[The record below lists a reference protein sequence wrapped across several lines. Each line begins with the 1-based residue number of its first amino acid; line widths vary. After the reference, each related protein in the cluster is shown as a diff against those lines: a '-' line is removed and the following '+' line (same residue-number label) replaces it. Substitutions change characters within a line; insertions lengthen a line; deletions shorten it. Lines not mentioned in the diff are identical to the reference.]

1 MDMCNHFR
9 KLIIII
15 ATLANITAFS
25 FAVEYTWTG
34 GDSTDPNAWNVAENW
49 SPNTGYPQNTDD
61 TAIIPADTET
71 TINIDTVLN
80 IYGIFVGTGSVGNAL
95 VTLNTSENITLSNNL
110 TLGDAENAV
119 NHSVSLKLTGSG
131 NITATAIDMPNSGTI
146 GYSFK
151 VDIDENINLS
161 VNTIFANSNETG
173 SPGFTFTGNGSL
185 HAVNID
191 AANSTGNTYLPSLTA
206 NFGDWTLSSSRTNNI
221 FTITID
227 NSTAFTSVY
236 AEVTQINNDSTT
248 TESFADLPSTGTMS
262 FSSATTQSINIT
274 IPSAIDE
281 NDGFSIDVYTDSGK
295 IIKIGSA
302 TYQADNPISTW
313 NGTWDIT
320 PWFATRR
327 IIVAA
332 GATLSG
338 FTDFNN
344 AEIVNNGTIELA
356 GSETNIDTSK
366 ISNGSGSTIKYNGTS
381 TNIWGGNY
389 ENLIVSGNLTT
400 NSSVSINDSLTIT
413 NSGTI
418 NTTDNVTISGD
429 LENDGTVSGTGNIT
443 ISGDL
448 ENSGSWTNTGTVT
461 FENAAYT
468 STISGTASFNELI
481 CTTPGKT
488 LIFNAAD
495 TFTIGTL
502 TITGNSGS
510 KVTLKSTSDD
520 SEWNLTCT
528 SASIE
533 YADIKDCKNIQ
544 STFITANYSK
554 DSGNNTNFNFPG
566 NTYVF
571 EGTTDTDWFTNTN
584 WNPKSVPGTGALVE
598 ISSDATLD
606 LNGNSIEVDT
616 ITNAGRIR
624 LKGNETITATKINGT
639 DSTIEYYN
647 DCNVLPWGQSYQNLE
662 FTGSATATI
671 SSTMPLTIASKVL
684 INTTGDLNFYSGDN
698 LTIQDGAAA
707 GNLTIDATG
716 KTITLEGGLAANTV
730 DFTASTVKLTE
741 NGTLTG
747 TTYSITGNLTNN
759 GTVTSNAVINVSGD
773 FTNSSTGNFT
783 NSAEMHISKDLT
795 NRGTFDGIKDVYV
808 SGTFTD
814 LGTWENTGKIYLNGT
829 SNQLFIANPSTT
841 YTNVI
846 SNNTVGIETTYIF
859 KTNDFT
865 ATTGNVY
872 FKNGGSITNAPT
884 LSTTGTVTFNDNN
897 NTGTFTIGNSTS
909 FANLT
914 HIAGDTIINGTL
926 NAADVNFYNTTINGT
941 LNITGNYS
949 NTGSWTGDGKIKF
962 SGITQT
968 FTPDASSTYNIEAAT
983 TSSLTV
989 NSPATITTFTQ
1000 TSGNT
1005 TFRDTVTITTYADN
1019 TSSTGNITFT
1029 ATTTITNDAMFD
1041 TTGTVQFGT
1050 SGTSSTTTSNI
1061 THTTGDTVI
1070 NGTVTSGTFTA
1081 GQTSITGTV
1090 TSSGDYTSAQTTID
1104 GTINA
1109 NKITLG
1115 ATSITGANVL
1125 LNGTEIQTGALTTSA
1140 STNNLTCQASSGKIT
1155 INGLGTSSAKFNTV
1169 TFDSVN
1175 QDMNFNANGTTLYAT
1190 KVIFKSSDNKNVSL
1204 TGLTLS
1210 DELSLNTSAIVEL
1223 HGVKVPKLSFATSP
1237 LTLKLSGIINITGTD
1252 GFITPLASVSGVP
1265 VVLTDNTTIESEGP
1279 ITLFDNISGNYSLEI
1294 KNTGLFTFNDA
1305 TSGNDTDYGA
1315 TLGSFTQTGTG
1326 TTTISGDIFADN
1338 SVSINS
1344 AITLDGDLKLNAQT
1358 VTFKS
1363 SIAGT
1368 HDLTTN
1374 STTTILDGSAIT
1386 INDVLFTVNGD
1397 LKNIGNNTVSNTQ
1410 ITVKNTLTNEGHF
1423 TNNSTISIQA
1433 NFTDTDGTWQTGVGT
1448 IILNGTGN
1456 QSFNPKTTTEY
1467 NLIEINKTAGSV
1479 NFTAD
1484 CKIATCTITANPQTT
1499 FTGSTTIATYTDT
1512 NASGNVTFANG
1523 GSITN
1528 ASETT
1533 FNTTD
1538 NVTFGDETTDTF
1550 TFGTSPTLAAVTHT
1564 TGNTIIIGT
1573 LNSGI
1578 TEFANTILSGTI
1590 NSEST
1595 KLATTT
1601 LRSNSVINATTGNIE
1616 FTDKISGSDGSN
1628 YELTL
1633 NSPGEIIITTTTL
1646 KKLTFDGNVAT
1657 SVIKLS
1663 NSITTTEDI
1672 IIPFNVEL
1680 IAPATFNIPNTFF
1693 NNDTETN
1700 LGNYD
1705 FTVNGNVSIQ
1715 GANIFTG
1722 ASGNAVFTGDCT
1734 GDCIINANGKNV
1746 TFDAILTTKNLYLF
1760 AANLILKKNITT
1772 QNDFVLFGNNYNT
1785 TDQQSENTGI
1795 YVYQYNSTP
1804 TATAG
1809 TLQTDG
1815 GITVKAGRNFYANGI
1830 TATSLGE
1837 WNLQLKANK
1846 NTNENFAQA
1855 YYCNF
1860 TASQCRI
1867 SSFNSTETNA
1877 VMIEEEEC
1885 TVATGYEEG
1894 WDLETFEITDAYT
1907 VDDDVVCIVFN
1918 RPVRNIGNI
1927 LNTNANRILHSS
1939 GTFINTYTTADCTNQ
1954 LPESASTYS
1963 TIYIKA
1969 DQTWNTD
1976 ATGTT
1981 TGNSIASTDKENNHK
1996 EVKPYVDIKR
2006 NVTSESDA
2014 YKYFITDL
2022 YGKRLQMY
2030 SYKADNSFKIYDTV
2044 HDKCNPVFTTVKT
2057 GQENH
2062 EIYNT
2067 SVGIDSQHSYDA
2079 HNFIEFTYSEPVNFG
2094 SQNTSISDIWIP
2106 AREAD
2111 DSTFIVENIQVTD
2124 KFGAA
2129 TTDISASEEA
2139 GFTLKGFGTIEK
2151 GRIFTGL
2158 NGETNK
2164 YVNALYRDNQYSIR
2178 LSIAGYTDGTVTD
2191 RSGNIYKK
2199 WIGYIENAKTPSG
2212 NVTIESTGNS
2222 LVTDLIGNIQ
2232 MPVPENV
2239 NITINSTTDGTYSVW
2254 DTSEPVFA
2262 PLRLKSSSK
2271 WSECEP
2277 TDDSYYEAVGNNS
2290 GNGSTLDRIEFH
2302 LFDNTPNYSTDEF
2315 AWLTEKGWCFS
2326 DENQKEN
2333 LYKPEY
2339 SYCADIFGGA
2349 RQFIDDP
2356 DTRTHGGI
2364 RFSTISNISGAFKYT
2379 PGQTETSIP
2388 DKNFSTSQT
2397 NIGAKAPLFTGS
2409 SATRRSADE
2418 LDGLYFSLE
2427 LSESDYPLEQ
2437 SFTVQYDEKLGIITD
2452 LAGNRLRSTKLKTID
2467 RTPPA
2472 FDFILGPINQNE
2484 LYMVFVK
2491 ELMTTTDSV
2500 SFIDDSGNAIPLL
2513 DTFENIMPTCF
2524 ELFSINNETGAAEI
2538 REDIQIDYSKPAVFE
2553 HIKSNVNSQPFT
2565 VVRLKL
2571 TNNIT
2576 LSSVEN
2582 LYVRLKNATDY
2593 PEFSQDPITGLQNS
2607 RVTFIQDELGN
2618 YMQMYEA
2625 HTLSDF
2631 AINVIN
2637 PLYAYDLDMIYN
2649 DEIIMDGMFENG
2661 SWAVHDWNKD
2671 QQNYG
2676 TLPANHP
2683 YDIVAEMDDGTSEK
2697 QNMPAGVRI
2706 YLSDNPTPESVSKQ
2720 YNSDL
2725 NQNLRIWLP
2734 EVTDSSFP
2742 FLALTNNAIGNYYQ
2756 TDSTLLAPNESTSK
2770 INFVVPKE
2778 ITEKWGSE
2786 KQVSFLFGLLDS
2798 NAQQIRVF
2806 TSPYYDVTNDS
2817 YNLSL
2822 STSNPLYAIRLLDST
2837 DITSLDLWSF
2847 KTRSITEQRG
2857 GVTILNNVINP
2868 LNGEKVAI
2876 KVNMA
2881 SEGKLNVMIMTLD
2894 GNIITY
2900 LNHGNTTGGEH
2911 YYSWNGTNK
2920 NGKAVGRGM
2929 YFVRVVGNGID
2940 ETRKVMI
2947 VK

>member
-61 TAIIPADTET
+61 DAIITGDSAT
-71 TINIDTVLN
+71 TIDISNNIN
-80 IYGIFVGTGSVGNAL
+80 INNITIGSNNSNL
-95 VTLNTSENITLSNNL
+95 VTLNTNGNTLQFSKII
-110 TLGDAENAV
+110 LGNRIDPV
-119 NHSVSLKLTGSG
+119 NHSVSLAFTGNG
-131 NITATAIDMPNSGTI
+131 NISSIELDMPNSGTA
-146 GYSFK
+146 GYVFS
-151 VDIDENINLS
+151 VNIDNNTTLS
-161 VNTIFANSNETG
+161 VGTLYANSDVAG

-185 HAVNID
+185 RANNID
-191 AANSTGNTYLPSLTA
+191 AANSIGNTYSSSLTVSY
-206 NFGDWTLSSSRTNNI
+206 GDWVLSDTRTDNI
-221 FTITID
+221 FTIKIE
-227 NSTAFTSVY
+227 NSTDFASVY

-248 TESFADLPSTGTMS
+248 SETYTDLPSTGTLS
-262 FSSATTQSINIT
+262 FTSAATQTIDIT
-274 IPSAIDE
+274 IPNSIDE
-281 NDGFSIDVYTDSGK
+281 NDGFTIDFYPDSGK
-295 IIKIGSA
+295 TIKLGTI
-302 TYQADNPISTW
+302 TFKADNPISTW

-366 ISNGSGSTIKYNGTS
+366 ISNGSGSTIKYTGISN
-381 TNIWGGNY
+381 NNWGESY

-448 ENSGSWTNTGTVT
+448 ANSGSWTNTGTVT
-461 FENAAYT
+461 FENAANT

-495 TFTIGTL
+495 IFTIGTL

-533 YADIKDCKNIQ
+533 YADIKDCKNTQ
-544 STFITANYSK
+544 STFITASDST

-647 DCNVLPWGQSYQNLE
+647 DCNALPWGQSYQNLE

-671 SSTMPLTIASKVL
+671 SSTLPLTIASKVL

-730 DFTASTVKLTE
+730 DFTASTVKLS
-741 NGTLTG
+741 GTG
-747 TTYSITGNLTNN
+747 TISGTAFNVTGNISNTGTITNN
-759 GTVTSNAVINVSGD
+759 TPITISGD

-795 NRGTFDGIKDVYV
+795 NRGTFDGTKDVYV

-897 NTGTFTIGNSTS
+897 NTGTFTIGNSTT

-1005 TFRDTVTITTYADN
+1005 TFNNDATITTYTDN
-1019 TSSTGNITFT
+1019 TSSTGNVTFT
-1029 ATTTITNDAMFD
+1029 ATTTITNDAVFN
-1041 TTGTVQFGT
+1041 TRGTVQFGT

-1061 THTTGDTVI
+1061 THTAGDTVI

-1305 TSGNDTDYGA
+1305 TSPSDTDYDA

-1338 SVSINS
+1338 TISINS

-1363 SIAGT
+1363 SIDGT
-1368 HDLTTN
+1368 HNLTTN

-1410 ITVKNTLTNEGHF
+1410 ITVTNSLTNDDNGTF
-1423 TNNSTISIQA
+1423 SGTGNVTISG
-1433 NFTDTDGTWQTGVGT
+1433 NFTDNGTWLNTGT
-1448 IILNGTGN
+1448 INLNGTSTQN
-1456 QSFNPKTTTEY
+1456 FIAKPSTTYANVNSTNTVEIKTTNVFNATD
-1467 NLIEINKTAGSV
+1467 
-1479 NFTAD
+1479 FTA
-1484 CKIATCTITANPQTT
+1484 T
-1499 FTGSTTIATYTDT
+1499 
-1512 NASGNVTFANG
+1512 SGNVTFTNG
-1523 GSITN
+1523 GSIANAPTLTTTGTVTFNSN
-1528 ASETT
+1528 ASEI
-1533 FNTTD
+1533 
-1538 NVTFGDETTDTF
+1538 F
-1550 TFGTSPTLAAVTHT
+1550 TIGNSTSFANFTHT

-1578 TEFANTILSGTI
+1578 TEFATTNLTGTI
-1590 NSEST
+1590 NSESL
-1595 KLATTT
+1595 KFGQTT
-1601 LRSNSVINATTGNIE
+1601 LGSNSEINATTGNIE
-1616 FTDKISGSDGSN
+1616 FTNEISGSN

-1633 NSPGEIIITTTTL
+1633 KSPDKIIITTTTL

-1663 NSITTTEDI
+1663 DSITTTEDI

-1680 IAPATFNIPNTFF
+1680 IAPTTFNIPNTFF
-1693 NNDTETN
+1693 NDTEIS
-1700 LGNYD
+1700 LGNNN
-1705 FTVNGNVSIQ
+1705 FTVNGNVNIQ
-1715 GANIFTG
+1715 GANIFTF
-1722 ASGNAVFTGDCT
+1722 ASGNADFTGDCT
-1734 GDCIINANGKNV
+1734 INANGKNV
-1746 TFDAILTTKNLYLF
+1746 TFNAPITAKNLYLF
-1760 AANLILKKNITT
+1760 SANLILKKNITT
-1772 QNDFVLFGNNYNT
+1772 RNDLVLFGSNYNT

-1795 YVYQYNSTP
+1795 YIYEDYPTP
-1804 TATAG
+1804 IATAG
-1809 TLQTDG
+1809 TLHTDG
-1815 GITVKAGRNFYANGI
+1815 GITVIAGRNFYANGI
-1830 TATSLGE
+1830 TATSSGE

-1860 TASQCRI
+1860 TASQCKV

-2006 NVTSESDA
+2006 NVTSGSDT

-2139 GFTLKGFGTIEK
+2139 GFTLKGLGTIEK

-2191 RSGNIYKK
+2191 RAGNIYKK

-2212 NVTIESTGNS
+2212 EVTIESAGNS

-2239 NITINSTTDGTYSVW
+2239 RITINSTTDGTYSVW

-2876 KVNMA
+2876 KVNMP

>member
-9 KLIIII
+9 KLIILI

-25 FAVEYTWTG
+25 FAVDYTWTG
-34 GDSTDPNAWNVAENW
+34 GDSTNPNDWNVAENW

-61 TAIIPADTET
+61 TAIIPADTAT
-71 TINIDTVLN
+71 TINIDDELN
-80 IYGIFVGTGSVGNAL
+80 IYGIIVGTGSVGNAL

-119 NHSVSLKLTGSG
+119 NHSVSLKLSGSG

-146 GYSFK
+146 GHSFK

-161 VNTIFANSNETG
+161 VNTIFANSDVSD

-185 HAVNID
+185 HAVNIV
-191 AANSTGNTYLPSLTA
+191 ATNSTGNTYSPSLTA

-236 AEVTQINNDSTT
+236 AEATQINNDNTT
-248 TESFADLPSTGTMS
+248 AESFADLPSTGTIN
-262 FSSATTQSINIT
+262 FSSATTQTIEIT
-274 IPSAIDE
+274 IPSLIDE
-281 NDGFSIDVYTDSGK
+281 NDGFSIDIYTDSGK
-295 IIKIGSA
+295 IIKIGTA
-302 TYQADNPISTW
+302 TYHADNPISTW
-313 NGTWDIT
+313 NGTWDIE
-320 PWFATRR
+320 PWFATRK
-327 IIVAA
+327 IIVAS
-332 GATLSG
+332 GVTLSL

-344 AEIVNNGTIELA
+344 AEIVNKGTIELT

-366 ISNGSGSTIKYNGTS
+366 ISNGSGSTIKYTGTS

-389 ENLIVSGNLTT
+389 ENLVVSGNLTT
-400 NSSVSINDSLTIT
+400 NSPVSINGSLTIT
-413 NSGTI
+413 NSGT
-418 NTTDNVTISGD
+418 
-429 LENDGTVSGTGNIT
+429 
-443 ISGDL
+443 
-448 ENSGSWTNTGTVT
+448 WTNTGTVT
-461 FENAAYT
+461 FENAANT
-468 STISGTASFNELI
+468 SKILGTASFNELI

-488 LIFNAAD
+488 LIFEAGK

-533 YADIKDCKNIQ
+533 YADIKDCKNTQ
-544 STFITANYSK
+544 STFIYASDST

-566 NTYVF
+566 NRYVF

-598 ISSDATLD
+598 ISSSATLD
-606 LNGNSIEVDT
+606 LNGNSINVGT
-616 ITNAGRIR
+616 ITNAGTIR
-624 LKGNETITATKINGT
+624 LKGNETITATKTNNTG
-639 DSTIEYYN
+639 STIEYYN
-647 DCNVLPWGQSYQNLE
+647 DCNALPWGQSYQNLE

-671 SSTMPLTIASKVL
+671 PSTLPLTIASKVL

-716 KTITLEGGLAANTV
+716 KTITLEGGLAANTS
-730 DFTASTVKLTE
+730 FTASTVKLS
-741 NGTLTG
+741 GTG
-747 TTYSITGNLTNN
+747 TISGTAFNVTGNISNTGTITNN
-759 GTVTSNAVINVSGD
+759 APITISGD
-773 FTNSSTGNFT
+773 FTNN
-783 NSAEMHISKDLT
+783 
-795 NRGTFDGIKDVYV
+795 GTFDGTGSVTI
-808 SGTFTD
+808 SGDFTNRSTFGGTGNTNISGDFTD
-814 LGTWENTGKIYLNGT
+814 LGTWENTGTINLNGNST
-829 SNQLFIANPSTT
+829 QHFIAKPLTKYANVKST
-841 YTNVI
+841 
-846 SNNTVGIETTYIF
+846 NTVGFETTNVF
-859 KTNDFT
+859 NATDFT
-865 ATTGNVY
+865 ATSGYVT
-872 FKNGGSITNAPT
+872 FKNGGSITNTPT

-897 NTGTFTIGNSTS
+897 NSGTFTIGNSTS

-914 HIAGDTIINGTL
+914 HTTGDTVINGTL
-926 NAADVNFYNTTINGT
+926 NANDVSFTNTTTNGT

-949 NTGSWTGDGKIKF
+949 NTGSWSGDGKIKF
-962 SGITQT
+962 SGAIQT
-968 FTPDASSTYNIEAAT
+968 FSPNTSSTYNIEAAT

-1005 TFRDTVTITTYADN
+1005 TFSDTVTITTYADD
-1019 TSSTGNITFT
+1019 TSSTGNVTFTTTTNITNNAVFNTPGTITF
-1029 ATTTITNDAMFD
+1029 
-1041 TTGTVQFGT
+1041 G
-1050 SGTSSTTTSNI
+1050 TTSTLAAV

-1115 ATSITGANVL
+1115 ATSITGAYVL

-1140 STNNLTCQASSGKIT
+1140 STNNLTCKASSGKIT
-1155 INGLGTSSAKFNTV
+1155 INGLGTSSDKFNTV
-1169 TFDSVN
+1169 TFNSLDSN
-1175 QDMNFNANGTTLYAT
+1175 MNFNANGSTLYAT
-1190 KVIFKSSDNKNVSL
+1190 KVIFESSDNKNISL

-1223 HGVKVPKLSFATSP
+1223 HGINVPKLTFETSP
-1237 LTLKLSGIINITGTD
+1237 SNLKLSGLINITGPD
-1252 GFITPLASVSGVP
+1252 GFIIPLTVTDGID
-1265 VVLTDNTTIESEGP
+1265 LTDDTTIQTTTGP
-1279 ITLFDNISGNYSLEI
+1279 VTMYDNI
-1294 KNTGLFTFNDA
+1294 TGGYNFTVNNAGTFTFNDA
-1305 TSGNDTDYGA
+1305 TSNSDIAQGA
-1315 TLGSFTQTGTG
+1315 AVSSFIQTGTG
-1326 TTTISGDIFADN
+1326 ATTIAGDIFADN
-1338 SVSINS
+1338 TISFNS
-1344 AITLDGDLKLNAQT
+1344 ALTLDGDLKLNAQT

-1363 SIAGT
+1363 SIDGT
-1368 HDLTTN
+1368 HNLTTN

-1386 INDVLFTVNGD
+1386 INDVLFTVDGN
-1397 LKNIGNNTVSNTQ
+1397 LKNLGSNTVSNTQ
-1410 ITVKNTLTNEGHF
+1410 ISVKNTLTNEGHF

-1448 IILNGTGN
+1448 IIFNGTGN

-1467 NLIEINKTAGSV
+1467 NSIEINKTAGSV

-1499 FTGSTTIATYTDT
+1499 FSGTSNITYYTNTASNQTTFTGSTTIAIYTDT
-1512 NASGNVTFANG
+1512 NTSGNVTFANG

-1528 ASETT
+1528 ASGTT
-1533 FNTTD
+1533 FNTTG
-1538 NVTFGDETTDTF
+1538 NVTFGDASTDTF
-1550 TFGTSPTLAAVTHT
+1550 TFGTSPTLVAVTHT

-1590 NSEST
+1590 NSVST
-1595 KLATTT
+1595 KLANTT
-1601 LRSNSVINATTGNIE
+1601 LGSNSIINATTGNIE
-1616 FTDKISGSDGSN
+1616 FTNEISGSN

-1633 NSPGEIIITTTTL
+1633 NSPGEIIIKTTTL

-1700 LGNYD
+1700 LGNYN
-1705 FTVNGNVSIQ
+1705 FTVNGNVTIQ
-1715 GANIFTG
+1715 GANTFTG
-1722 ASGNAVFTGDCT
+1722 ASGNAIFY

-1746 TFDAILTTKNLYLF
+1746 TFNAPLTTNNLYLF

-1830 TATSLGE
+1830 TATSSGE

-1885 TVATGYEEG
+1885 TVANGYEEG
-1894 WDLETFEITDAYT
+1894 WDLEEFEITDAYT

-1927 LNTNANRILHSS
+1927 LNTNINRVLHSN
-1939 GTFINTYTTADCTNQ
+1939 GTYINTYTTADCTTQ

-1976 ATGTT
+1976 ATGTS
-1981 TGNSIASTDKENNHK
+1981 TGNSTASTDKENNHK
-1996 EVKPYVDIKR
+1996 EVKPYVEIKR
-2006 NVTSESDA
+2006 NVTSGSDA

-2022 YGKRLQMY
+2022 YGKRLKLY
-2030 SYKADNSFKIYDTV
+2030 SYKSDNSFKIYDTV

-2094 SQNTSISDIWIP
+2094 SQNTSASDIWIP

-2129 TTDISASEEA
+2129 TTDISASEES
-2139 GFTLKGFGTIEK
+2139 GFTLKGLGTIEK

-2212 NVTIESTGNS
+2212 EVTIESAGNS

-2349 RQFIDDP
+2349 RQFADNP

-2437 SFTVQYDEKLGIITD
+2437 SFTVQYDETLGIITD

-2607 RVTFIQDELGN
+2607 RVTFIQDEIGN

-2625 HTLSDF
+2625 HALSDF

-2786 KQVSFLFGLLDS
+2786 KQVSFLFGLLNS
-2798 NAQQIRVF
+2798 NAEQIRVF

-2876 KVNMA
+2876 KVNMP

-2900 LNHGNTTGGEH
+2900 LNHGNTTAGEH